1 MLSFS
6 SPCCLPLLPGYLGF
20 VSGLSGEHDGEL
32 GRRRTLIGASLF
44 VSGFVVVF
52 TALGA
57 SASLLGSFLQDHRE
71 ATYQVSG
78 VFVVAM
84 GASMLIGANVPFL
97 SRGARINLGGMRR
110 GPAGA
115 FPLGMAFAFG
125 WTPCVGPVL
134 AALLAYAGATGS
146 LVTGAGLLFVY
157 GLGLGIPF
165 IVAALLYRRAAG
177 SFGWLRRHG
186 RAITRA
192 GGAVLVA
199 MGILLFTGG
208 WTALFAPL
216 LRWYAKLG
224 WPPI

>member
-1 MLSFS
+1 MLAFS
-6 SPCCLPLLPGYLGF
+6 SPCCLPLLPGYFGF
-20 VSGLSGEHDGEL
+20 LSGLAGEDDGEL

-44 VSGFVVVF
+44 VLGFVVVF
-52 TALGA
+52 TTLGA
-57 SASLLGSFLQDHRE
+57 SASLLGSFLQNHRE

-97 SRGARINLGGMRR
+97 SRGARIDLSRMRR

-134 AALLAYAGATGS
+134 AALLTYAGATGS
-146 LVTGAGLLFVY
+146 LVTGASLLFVFAL
-157 GLGLGIPF
+157 GLGLPF
-165 IVAALLYRRAAG
+165 IGAALLYRRAAG

-192 GGAVLVA
+192 GGVVLVA

-208 WTALFAPL
+208 WTALFAPV

>member
-6 SPCCLPLLPGYLGF
+6 SPCCLPLLPGYFGF
-20 VSGLSGEHDGEL
+20 LSGLSDEHDGEL

-44 VSGFVVVF
+44 VLGFVVVF
-52 TALGA
+52 TTLGA

-71 ATYQVSG
+71 ATYQISG

-84 GASMLIGANVPFL
+84 GASMLIGANLPFL
-97 SRGARINLGGMRR
+97 SRGARIDLSTMRR

-146 LVTGAGLLFVY
+146 LAQGASLLFVY
-157 GLGLGIPF
+157 ALGLGVPF
-165 IVAALLYRRAAG
+165 IGAALLYRRAAG

-186 RAITRA
+186 LAITRA

-199 MGILLFTGG
+199 MGILLLTGG
-208 WTALFAPL
+208 WTALFAPI

>member
-1 MLSFS
+1 MLAFS

-20 VSGLSGEHDGEL
+20 VSGLGGEEDGPSAH
-32 GRRRTLIGASLF
+32 RRTVVGASLF
-44 VSGFVVVF
+44 VAGFVVVF

-78 VFVVAM
+78 LFVIVM
-84 GASMLIGANVPFL
+84 GLTMLAGATVPL
-97 SRGARINLGGMRR
+97 VSRGARIDVSKMRR

-134 AALLAYAGATGS
+134 AGLLVYAGATGS
-146 LVTGAGLLFVY
+146 LATGAGLLFVY
-157 GLGLGIPF
+157 ALGLGIPF
-165 IVAALLYRRAAG
+165 ILVALLYRRTAT
-177 SFGWLRRHG
+177 SFGWLRRHSV
-186 RAITRA
+186 AITRS
-192 GGAVLVA
+192 GGAILVV
-199 MGILLFTGG
+199 MGVLLFTGG
-208 WTALFAPL
+208 WTTLFAPI